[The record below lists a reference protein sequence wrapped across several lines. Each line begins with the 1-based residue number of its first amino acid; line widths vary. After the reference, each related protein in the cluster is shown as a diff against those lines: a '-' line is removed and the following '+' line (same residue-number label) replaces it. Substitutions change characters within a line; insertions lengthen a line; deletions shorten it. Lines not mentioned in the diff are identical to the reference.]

1 MDSLMEEIKLK
12 SIIEAEIQN
21 ALGYIETETTEQR
34 RKALQFYNREPYGN
48 EIEGRSGIVTGE
60 VAEAVD
66 GALPPLLRVFTQ
78 GDDIVRAE
86 PAGPGDEE
94 TAKQITSYL
103 NWVFY
108 RDNPGFEVLNIW
120 FKDALL
126 QKNGVIKVW
135 WNDEK
140 DVTTE
145 SYENL
150 SEEEIALML
159 ADESV
164 EIAEQE
170 AVQVGEVPVPAVDAM
185 GQPLLNEMGQPSIQM
200 QPIFSYNVKVKK
212 VLKYGH
218 VQVENVPPEEFIISK
233 KARTIADAPFC
244 AHRKLTTRSELVA
257 MGFKTDVVDD
267 LPTYEDLTF
276 TPERV
281 ARYSQG
287 EQPLDRETVDK
298 SMQEIE
304 TFECYIRTDY
314 DGDGIAE
321 LRKVFYAG
329 NEILENEEI
338 DYNPFCSICPI
349 PMPHKFFGHSLA
361 DRTMDLQLIKSTITR
376 QILDNLYLTNN
387 ARVLAVDG
395 QVNLDDL
402 LTVTPGGVV
411 RVKNPA
417 AVSPMSVQPV
427 ASQSFPMLEYMDQVQ
442 QKRTGINQM
451 SQGLDANILQN
462 TTAAAVAAMQNVAAG
477 RIELIARTFAETG
490 VRDLFVKILHLLC
503 KYQDKP
509 RVVRLNGKYVSIDP
523 RQWKTQY
530 DIQINVGLGTG
541 TREQQ
546 LAMLAMVLQKQEQLI
561 GQQGVSGPLVG
572 LSQYRS
578 TLGRF
583 VEAAGFVDSAEF
595 FREITPEVE
604 QQVAQA
610 ASQPQASPEAQ
621 AIMAQMEAQ
630 MQAAQAKAQADIQ
643 VQQMKAQADI
653 QLQREKAAAEIQLAR
668 EKAEANLQLKIAEF
682 QAEAQMK
689 AAKIGAEI
697 TGNVEI
703 PGEQR
708 I

>member
-1 MDSLMEEIKLK
+1 MDDLRLK
-12 SIIEAEIQN
+12 TIIEAEIDS

-48 EIEGRSGIVTGE
+48 EVEGRSQIVTGE
-60 VAEAVD
+60 VAESVD
-66 GALPPLLRVFTQ
+66 AALPALLRVFTQ
-78 GDDIVRAE
+78 GDEIVRAE
-86 PAGPGDEE
+86 PQGPGDEQV
-94 TAKQITSYL
+94 AKQITDYL
-103 NWVFY
+103 NYIFY
-108 RDNPGFEVLNIW
+108 RDNPGFSVLNIW

-135 WNDEK
+135 WDDQK
-140 DVTTE
+140 DIQTE
-145 SYENL
+145 EYEDL
-150 SEEEIALML
+150 TEQEVALML
-159 ADESV
+159 QDESV
-164 EIAEQE
+164 EIVEQE
-170 AVQVGEVPVPAVDAM
+170 QKQIGEIPQVVPDPLT
-185 GQPLLNEMGQPSIQM
+185 GQPMETLV
-200 QPIFSYNVKVKK
+200 PIFAYDVKIKKVKSFGQ
-212 VLKYGH
+212 VR
-218 VQVENVPPEEFIISK
+218 VENVPPEEFIISK
-233 KARTIADAPFC
+233 KARTIADSPFS
-244 AHRKLTTRSELVA
+244 AHRKLTTRSELIA
-257 MGFKTDVVDD
+257 MGFSGDIVDN
-267 LPTYEDLTF
+267 LPTFADLTF

-281 ARYSQG
+281 ARYPQG

-321 LRKVFYAG
+321 LRRVFYAG
-329 NEILENEEI
+329 SEILENEEI

-349 PMPHKFFGHSLA
+349 PMPHKYFGHSLA
-361 DRTMDLQLIKSTITR
+361 DRVVDLQLIKSTITR

-387 ARVLAVDG
+387 ARVMAVDG

-402 LTVTPGGVV
+402 LTVTPGGIV
-411 RVKNPA
+411 RVKNPQ
-417 AVSPMSVQPV
+417 AVQQLSVAPV
-427 ASQSFPMLEYMDQVQ
+427 AGQSFPMLEYLDQVQ
-442 QKRTGINQM
+442 QKRTGINQN

-462 TTAAAVAAMQNVAAG
+462 TTAAAIAAMQNAAAG

-490 VRDLFVKILHLLC
+490 VRDLFLNILHLVT
-503 KYQDKP
+503 KYQNKP
-509 RVVRLNGKYVSIDP
+509 RIARLSGKYVEVDP

-530 DIQINVGLGTG
+530 DVRVNVGLGTG

-546 LAMLAMVLQKQEQLI
+546 LSMLAMVLQKQEQLLGSGAL
-561 GQQGVSGPLVG
+561 GQALVG
-572 LSQYRS
+572 ASQYRS

-595 FREITPEVE
+595 FRELPPEAE
-604 QQVAQA
+604 QAMAAQA
-610 ASQPQASPEAQ
+610 EQPPQDPATQ
-621 AIMAQMEAQ
+621 AIIAQTQAQ
-630 MQAAQAKAQADIQ
+630 VQAAQAKAQADIQ

-653 QLQREKAAAEIQLAR
+653 ELAREKAAAEIQLAR